1 MEASPWGSGA
11 DVILAAVL
19 REFLRLLVH
28 PHRDLPHVLPEL
40 IEQNAIQPSPTTT
53 AGGRQSQK
61 LVLHRPYG
69 KPVKFDAPQ
78 LHQLQRHWGR
88 RYDCSAACLFVFST
102 RIPLK
107 ERPHHRSS
115 PLRDPSEVSQCVDQ
129 LRRSRVQIIPSQT
142 VPGLTARERAPSPR
156 DRPEGLSPSPRRSSR
171 SLSLRPPVPTS
182 AIGRRPARAEGH
194 RAVPVPGWP
203 PWKIRHWT

>member
-78 LHQLQRHWGR
+78 LHQIL
-88 RYDCSAACLFVFST
+88 T
-102 RIPLK
+102 RGYGA
-107 ERPHHRSS
+107 R
-115 PLRDPSEVSQCVDQ
+115 RDPAFRFNGPLVPRGRESTVFPQTLWHCASIRARTLMQERRLDDNLPKIEEAVGFGPHAQEIMGDVPNDTDLSPVIQISEVVVGQ
-129 LRRSRVQIIPSQT
+129 
-142 VPGLTARERAPSPR
+142 
-156 DRPEGLSPSPRRSSR
+156 
-171 SLSLRPPVPTS
+171 
-182 AIGRRPARAEGH
+182 
-194 RAVPVPGWP
+194 
-203 PWKIRHWT
+203 